1 MRKTKRRRLISL
13 RRRSKPRRMP
23 LRKSLTM
30 LLRTKVQVVVVVALA
45 LIHKGSKTV
54 FKSSQKLYR
63 PLPEKDCC
71 RVWCS
76 AFLRSTQKIFHV
88 RSMNPLISLTVPKK
102 G

>member
-1 MRKTKRRRLISL
+1 MRRTRRRRLISL
-13 RRRSKPRRMP
+13 RRQSRPKRMP
-23 LRKSLTM
+23 LRKWLIM

-63 PLPEKDCC
+63 QLPKKVCYH
-71 RVWCS
+71 VWCS
-76 AFLRSTQKIFHV
+76 VSLRSTQRTFHV
-88 RSMNPLISLTVPKK
+88 RLMNPLISLTVPKK

>member
-30 LLRTKVQVVVVVALA
+30 LLRTKVQVVVVALA

>member
-1 MRKTKRRRLISL
+1 MRKTRRRRLISL

-30 LLRTKVQVVVVVALA
+30 LLRTKVQVVVVALA

-63 PLPEKDCC
+63 PLPKKDCY

-76 AFLRSTQKIFHV
+76 AFLRSTQKTFHV